1 MSKGAE
7 IYDLHLH
14 SSKSWLFNRTHIS
27 GTHVPVEEPSTA
39 SKADI
44 SCSEARK
51 ATSLAVALSRIRH
64 RSAKA
69 IRFKDLSL
77 TLIEVTC
84 AGVTELPSVEDARH
98 C

>member
-1 MSKGAE
+1 MSEKCQQ
-7 IYDLHLH
+7 
-14 SSKSWLFNRTHIS
+14 RTS
-27 GTHVPVEEPSTA
+27 RVLESPEGTP
-39 SKADI
+39 
-44 SCSEARK
+44 
-51 ATSLAVALSRIRH
+51 LAIALSRIRH

-84 AGVTELPSVEDARH
+84 ARVTELPSVMEARH